1 MRISDEQLTNIR
13 KHFGSCSSW
22 AIWADANNSP
32 LDGLSDLSVL
42 DFDQHP
48 QNRAAIHADFVIVGL
63 NVSGPMNES
72 PDAPS
77 FANFHSTSR
86 WAKDYKMRDAFRGT
100 PLWGS
105 YMTDILKNFP
115 EVDSSKVQSYIRQNP
130 SSLDEHFAWF
140 DQELDLLNAKNS
152 TLVALGGLTSSI
164 LKRRYSNTNTIITIK
179 HYSSYIS
186 SVNYRDHVRDTLAAH
201 QCM

>member
-1 MRISDEQLTNIR
+1 MRITDEQLTNIR
-13 KHFGSCSSW
+13 KHFGRCSSW
-22 AIWADANNSP
+22 AIWADARNSP
-32 LDGLSDLSVL
+32 LDRLSDLSVL
-42 DFDQHP
+42 DFNQYP
-48 QNRAAIHADFVIVGL
+48 ENRTVIHADFVIVGL

-77 FANFHSTSR
+77 FANFHSSSR
-86 WAKDYKMRDAFRGT
+86 WAKDYKMRDAFCGT

-115 EVDSSKVQSYIRQNP
+115 EVDSSKVNGYIRDNP
-130 SSLDEHFAWF
+130 GCLNQHCELFDHELSLIGA
-140 DQELDLLNAKNS
+140 AKS

-164 LKRRYSNTNTIITIK
+164 LKKRYAETNSIITIK

-186 SVNYRDHVRDTLAAH
+186 ADNYREHVHSQLTERGL
-201 QCM
+201 M

>member
-1 MRISDEQLTNIR
+1 MRISEEQLKNIR
-13 KHFGSCSSW
+13 RHYGSCSSW
-22 AIWADANNSP
+22 AIWAKAEKSA

-42 DFDQHP
+42 NFEANP
-48 QNRAAIHADFVIVGL
+48 ENRAMIHADFIIVGL

-86 WAKDYKMRDAFRGT
+86 WAKDYKMRDAFDGT

-115 EVDSSKVQSYIRQNP
+115 EVDSSKVQRYIRENP
-130 SSLDEHFAWF
+130 SSLDEHFGWF
-140 DQELDLLNAKNS
+140 EHELDLLNARS
-152 TLVALGGLTSSI
+152 ATLVALGGLTSSI
-164 LKRRYSNTNTIITIK
+164 LKRRYSDTNSIITIK

-186 SVNYRDHVRDTLAAH
+186 SVSYRDHVLDTLAAH
-201 QCM
+201 QRI